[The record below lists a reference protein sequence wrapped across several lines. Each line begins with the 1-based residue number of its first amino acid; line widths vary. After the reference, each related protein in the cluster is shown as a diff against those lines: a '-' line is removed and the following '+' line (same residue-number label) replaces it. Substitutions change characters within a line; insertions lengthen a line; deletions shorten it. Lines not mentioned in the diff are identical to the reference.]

1 MMTQKDLFAKA
12 LMVEQPWFVNQIKF
26 DQQAGTLEIWIDF
39 ERGSTF
45 YYKDEALEVNGLFKA
60 YDTVEKSW
68 RHLNFFQYK
77 CILHAWIPRVD
88 LGNGKVR
95 LVKAPWEGISAGFT
109 LIFEAFILELIR
121 MMPVHQICQLMEIE
135 DHKVWKMMRTYID
148 MARESED
155 FSNVK
160 IVGIDE
166 TSARK
171 NHNYVSLVV
180 DFEEKRTIYVTEGK
194 DSTVVE
200 KFANDLKE
208 HNGDPLNIEQISCDM
223 SQAFKKGIEENL
235 PNADIVFD
243 KFHLI
248 KIVNEAVD
256 KVRKAE
262 VVNNPLLK
270 KTKYLFLKNNE
281 NLTENQ
287 KQWLSTIRLSGLN
300 LKTVRALNIRESFQ
314 QIFHVDS
321 PEEFLFLLKK
331 WYFWATHSR
340 IYEMKQVAYTIK
352 RHWNGIV
359 NWIYYKI
366 ANGILEGFNSIFQAA
381 KAKARGYKRPDT
393 IKAMIYLL
401 TGKLDFSKINPYH
414 VTHSN

>member
-314 QIFHVDS
+314 QIFMS
-321 PEEFLFLLKK
+321 
-331 WYFWATHSR
+331 
-340 IYEMKQVAYTIK
+340 
-352 RHWNGIV
+352 
-359 NWIYYKI
+359 
-366 ANGILEGFNSIFQAA
+366 ILRKNFCFC
-381 KAKARGYKRPDT
+381 
-393 IKAMIYLL
+393 
-401 TGKLDFSKINPYH
+401 
-414 VTHSN
+414 